1 MNFKLLGWGIVEKN
15 KIKKL
20 LWYIFLLVWKFLVSK
35 DLWYIVGLLE
45 YMYNIKLEYVFFYN
59 FCFRFRMCFIFLI
72 CVFVREIRKKSWEIL
87 YLMIL

>member
-1 MNFKLLGWGIVEKN
+1 MDFLMEEMNFKLLGWGIVEKN

-45 YMYNIKLEYVFFYN
+45 YMYKIKLEYGFFYN
-59 FCFRFRMCFIFLI
+59 FVLNLECVLYFWFVFLL
-72 CVFVREIRKKSWEIL
+72 EK
-87 YLMIL
+87 